1 MLCDKLP
8 QHSNLKMELLLYHV
22 ASAGPEGGA
31 TSLVVER
38 LRSFPDGS
46 CAREAVLE
54 VGRSSC
60 VGVLTVK

>member
-1 MLCDKLP
+1 
-8 QHSNLKMELLLYHV
+8 MELLLYHV